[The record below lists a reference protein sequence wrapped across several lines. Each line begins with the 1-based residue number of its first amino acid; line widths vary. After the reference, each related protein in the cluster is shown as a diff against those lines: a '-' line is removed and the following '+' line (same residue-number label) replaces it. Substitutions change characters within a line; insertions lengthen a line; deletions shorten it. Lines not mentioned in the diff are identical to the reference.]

1 MKEPRAGTQGLT
13 VSGMGE
19 LECPEVPVSQ
29 KAIKTR
35 FYKNKRKKKT
45 QQQDNQPQIGVLAL
59 CNRTG
64 TTLYLNLKKNV
75 YKLQPTSMKSQ
86 KDKKKKERA
95 RERASERESKQ
106 ILKSR
111 FIFVQNNK
119 KTNPPQT

>member
-1 MKEPRAGTQGLT
+1 MKE
-13 VSGMGE
+13 
-19 LECPEVPVSQ
+19 
-29 KAIKTR
+29 
-35 FYKNKRKKKT
+35 KKKT

-86 KDKKKKERA
+86 KDKKNKESERA

-106 ILKSR
+106 IPKSR